1 MTAFGGVGAID
12 LLSTAMK
19 VRRESN
25 RLIASN
31 IANIDTPNYT
41 PVELDFQSTLRAS
54 LSGVGRVSLRRT
66 QPQHLEENV
75 RQAGFERLAL
85 SSKNDYN
92 KVDLDEQVTKLS
104 ENTGQYILYG
114 SLLVKQFDQVKNAL
128 ANLR

>member
-1 MTAFGGVGAID
+1 
-12 LLSTAMK
+12 MK